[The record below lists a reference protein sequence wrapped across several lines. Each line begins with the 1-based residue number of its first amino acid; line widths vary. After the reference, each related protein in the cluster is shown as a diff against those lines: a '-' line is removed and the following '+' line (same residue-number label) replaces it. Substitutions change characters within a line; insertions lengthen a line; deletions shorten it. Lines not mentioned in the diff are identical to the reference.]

1 VGRMQCAMDS
11 LLFVV
16 YQFFKFVGTCTNF
29 CDLKKNFI
37 FVDMYIC
44 ESPSIGST
52 HIYGEQYSLISEFP
66 GLKLSTNS
74 AKIGIP
80 RIIMNPWHTAFFPQF
95 YMCFHVRFTNLNI
108 IDYMTSCNQ
117 GILFPIYMCTAYWRG
132 FTNVHIHKNKIFLQI
147 TKIGTC
153 THKFKEF
160 TVNKIIGLLNL
171 FVFCCNLTVH

>member
-1 VGRMQCAMDS
+1 MDRQNTTKYKKIQQTYN
-11 LLFVV
+11 FA
-16 YQFFKFVGTCTNF
+16 YCEFFKFVGTCTNF
-29 CDLKKNFI
+29 CDLKKNCI

-74 AKIGIP
+74 TKIGIP

-108 IDYMTSCNQ
+108 IDYMTSCQ
-117 GILFPIYMCTAYWRG
+117 GIRG
-132 FTNVHIHKNKIFLQI
+132 MNP
-147 TKIGTC
+147 
-153 THKFKEF
+153 
-160 TVNKIIGLLNL
+160 L
-171 FVFCCNLTVH
+171 FVG